1 MFHYLF
7 FVTFLI
13 FSYANVGKILFLV
26 FFIFLIQLLL
36 RSHFQ
41 VLPFPWFSIN
51 MSIYDAAS
59 EIIDVKQYYLCVRF
73 DCKGQRS
80 ILEYS
85 CEGTLWFKFK
95 AINHCLNTRLNYFI

>member
-13 FSYANVGKILFLV
+13 FSDANDRQNFLSGF
-26 FFIFLIQLLL
+26 FFIFLIQLFL

-95 AINHCLNTRLNYFI
+95 AINHCLNTRLN